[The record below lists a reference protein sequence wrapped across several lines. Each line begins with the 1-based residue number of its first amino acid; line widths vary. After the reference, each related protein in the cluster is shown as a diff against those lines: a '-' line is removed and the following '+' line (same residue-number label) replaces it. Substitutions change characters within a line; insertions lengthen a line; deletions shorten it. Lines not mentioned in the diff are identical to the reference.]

1 LVPKK
6 VLYASG
12 EEETWTR
19 NLQNEKNADTKPPI
33 QNKAES
39 QENQGSYKSEI
50 YIPIAGEVG
59 SSAPVPGVIGCPPGV
74 PGK

>member
-1 LVPKK
+1 MQVVTLHLEKK
-6 VLYASG
+6 KHG
-12 EEETWTR
+12 PETTKMR
-19 NLQNEKNADTKPPI
+19 KMLTPSLQYKIKAEI
-33 QNKAES
+33 QN
-39 QENQGSYKSEI
+39 NQGSYKSEV